1 MFLRLVHGNT
11 GRGVYDADTAYDAYI
26 SLKGIKELSEA
37 FNVTSSPLRI
47 GAGTDFLFLYFL
59 TLRVPKYISM
69 LVYQGRGCFLPP
81 P

>member
-37 FNVTSSPLRI
+37 FNVTSSPLRL
-47 GAGTDFLFLYFL
+47 GAGTKFLVFVFL
-59 TLRVPKYISM
+59 
-69 LVYQGRGCFLPP
+69 QG
-81 P
+81 

>member
-37 FNVTSSPLRI
+37 FNVTSSPLRL
-47 GAGTDFLFLYFL
+47 GAGNENLFLYFF
-59 TLRVPKYISM
+59 KE
-69 LVYQGRGCFLPP
+69 
-81 P
+81 